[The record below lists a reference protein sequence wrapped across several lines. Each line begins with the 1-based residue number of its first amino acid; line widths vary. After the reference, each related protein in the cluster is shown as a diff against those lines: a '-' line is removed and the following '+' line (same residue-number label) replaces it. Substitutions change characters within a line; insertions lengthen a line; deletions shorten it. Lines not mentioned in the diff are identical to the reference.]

1 MVKLFIKHF
10 DHDGVAVG
18 GTFEQEWKSDGNYI
32 IKYILIK
39 RKDGA
44 EFTASDITIRIQ
56 NIPITKDHAL
66 CHTFGRR
73 IDYALPINEELRETW
88 VIDYAGTNREG
99 AAVDLVVELIL
110 ELIG

>member
-10 DHDGVAVG
+10 DHDGIADG
-18 GTFEQEWKSDGNYI
+18 GAFEEEWKSDGDYI

-39 RKDGA
+39 RKDGVGL
-44 EFTASDITIRIQ
+44 TASDITIRIQ

-66 CHTFGRR
+66 CNTFGTD
-73 IDYALPINEELRETW
+73 IMNALPINEELRETW

-99 AAVDLVVELIL
+99 VTINLVVELVL
-110 ELIG
+110 EAIG